1 MHIEGY
7 FNEHDEPC
15 LSFDL
20 GSGAIDVLID
30 TGFSGSLIIPQ
41 TVANDL
47 TLNFEGVEEFYTAT
61 GQMFLAPAF
70 TVAINWFG
78 ERLKAPIAVSADVRE
93 ALLGGQMLEGCRLR
107 IDYAERTV
115 QIEKVA

>member
-1 MHIEGY
+1 M
-7 FNEHDEPC
+7 
-15 LSFDL
+15 
-20 GSGAIDVLID
+20 GSGAIEVLID

-47 TLNFEGVEEFYTAT
+47 ALNFEGVEEFYTAT
-61 GQMFLAPAF
+61 GQMFLAPAY
-70 TVAINWFG
+70 TVAISWF